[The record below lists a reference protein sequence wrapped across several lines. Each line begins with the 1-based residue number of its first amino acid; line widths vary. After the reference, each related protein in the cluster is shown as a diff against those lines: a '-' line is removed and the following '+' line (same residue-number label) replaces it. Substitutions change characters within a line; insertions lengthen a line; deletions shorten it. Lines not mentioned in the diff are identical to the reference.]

1 MVVGLV
7 VAIVL
12 VVVLVIVLATSIRIV
27 RQATGVV
34 VERLGKYNKTLDT
47 GVHFILPLFDRT
59 LPAVSLKERVA
70 DFQPQPVI
78 TKDNVTMQIDTVVYF
93 QVIDVK
99 LFTYGVERPIAAIE
113 NLTATTLRN
122 IVGELELDE
131 TLTSRDTVNTKM
143 RAILDEATD
152 PWGIKINRVELKNI
166 LPPKDIQDAMEK
178 QMRAERERRESIL
191 KAEGEKKSS
200 VLVAEGEKEAVI
212 LKAQAEKERVMLAAE
227 AEKAKLIAEAEGKAK
242 AIELVNK
249 ACPNAAYVTLEGYE
263 ALKVLADGQATKII
277 VPSEIQN
284 ISGLFA
290 SVSEVVKTETPK
302 TKAGVTKEIIETKE
316 TIKKK

>member
-1 MVVGLV
+1 MVGLIIV
-7 VAIVL
+7 IVL
-12 VVVLVIVLATSIRIV
+12 VVVALIVFATSIKIV

-70 DFQPQPVI
+70 DFAPQPVI
-78 TKDNVTMQIDTVVYF
+78 TKDNVTMQIDTVVYY
-93 QVIDVK
+93 QVLDVK

-152 PWGIKINRVELKNI
+152 AWGIKINRVELKNI
-166 LPPKDIQDAMEK
+166 LPPKDIQEAMEK
-178 QMRAERERRESIL
+178 QMRAERERREQIL

-200 VLVAEGEKEAVI
+200 FLVAEGEKEAVI
-212 LKAQAEKERVMLAAE
+212 LKAQAEQQRVILAAE
-227 AEKAKLIAEAEGKAK
+227 AQKAKLIAEAEGKAK
-242 AIELVNK
+242 AIELVNN
-249 ACPNAAYVTLEGYE
+249 AAPNAAYVTLEGYE
-263 ALKVLADGQATKII
+263 ALKVMADGQSTKII

-284 ISGLFA
+284 VAGLFA
-290 SVSEVVKTETPK
+290 SVSEVVKTSTPK
-302 TKAGVTKEIIETKE
+302 IKE
-316 TIKKK
+316 TSANKAVEKKETEKKK

>member
-1 MVVGLV
+1 MVGLIV
-7 VAIVL
+7 TIVL
-12 VVVLVIVLATSIRIV
+12 VVVAVVVFASSIRIV
-27 RQATGVV
+27 RQANGVV
-34 VERLGKYNKTLDT
+34 VERLGKYHKTLDV
-47 GVHFILPLFDRT
+47 GVHFILPLFDKT
-59 LPAVSLKERVA
+59 LHPISLKERVA

-78 TKDNVTMQIDTVVYF
+78 TKDNVTMQIDTVVYY
-93 QVIDVK
+93 QVTDVK

-143 RAILDEATD
+143 RSILDEATD

-178 QMRAERERRESIL
+178 QMRAERERREQIL
-191 KAEGEKKSS
+191 KAEGEKKASI
-200 VLVAEGEKEAVI
+200 LVAEGEKEAVI
-212 LKAQAEKERVMLAAE
+212 LKAQAEKEKVLLAAE
-227 AEKAKLIAEAEGKAK
+227 AEKAKLVAEAEGKAK

-249 ACPNAAYVTLEGYE
+249 ANPNAAYVTLEGYE
-263 ALKVLADGQATKII
+263 ALKVLADGNATKIV

-284 ISGLFA
+284 IAGLFA
-290 SVSEVVKTETPK
+290 SVSEVVKTEEP
-302 TKAGVTKEIIETKE
+302 A
-316 TIKKK
+316 KKSKK

>member
-1 MVVGLV
+1 MVGLV

-12 VVVLVIVLATSIRIV
+12 VVVAVLIFATSIKIV

-34 VERLGKYNKTLDT
+34 VERLGKYSKTLDT

-59 LPAVSLKERVA
+59 LPPVSLKERVA
-70 DFQPQPVI
+70 DFKPQSVI
-78 TKDNVTMQIDTVVYF
+78 TKDNVAMDIDTVVYF
-93 QVIDVK
+93 QVVDVK

-131 TLTSRDTVNTKM
+131 TLTSRDTVNSKM

-152 PWGIKINRVELKNI
+152 PWGIKINRVELKDI
-166 LPPKDIQDAMEK
+166 LPPEDIQIAMNK
-178 QMRAERERRESIL
+178 QMTAERERREAIL
-191 KAEGEKKSS
+191 KAEGVKTSS
-200 VLVAEGEKEAVI
+200 ILVAEGEKEAVI
-212 LKAQAEKERVMLAAE
+212 LKAQAEKERVILAAE
-227 AEKAKLIAEAEGKAK
+227 AERAKLVAEAEGKAK

-249 ACPNAAYVTLEGYE
+249 AAPNAAYVTLEGYE
-263 ALKVLADGQATKII
+263 ALKVLADGQATKIV

-284 ISGLFA
+284 VSGLLA
-290 SVSEVVKTETPK
+290 SVSEVIKTETPK
-302 TKAGVTKEIIETKE
+302 AKDLVAKKVATATKEKTKN
-316 TIKKK
+316 K